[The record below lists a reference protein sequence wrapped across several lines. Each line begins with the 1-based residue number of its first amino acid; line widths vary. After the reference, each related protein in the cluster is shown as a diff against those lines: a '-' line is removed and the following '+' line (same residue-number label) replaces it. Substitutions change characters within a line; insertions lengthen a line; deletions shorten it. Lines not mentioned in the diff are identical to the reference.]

1 MDIPNF
7 KDIIQ
12 KLSVLRSHSSLL
24 APIVIGVIAI
34 VLFIPNHLLSS
45 KLKRQIESESVAK
58 GGEIKSIEVI
68 PREQL
73 EQKAKHH
80 SDYANDAN
88 QIALLAEQTTKRALL
103 SYEIFPAPND
113 VSGLIFQRFGQAFR
127 GDIEQMLA
135 QAGAGDR
142 PTDTEI
148 DKALQR
154 STTTLRPGTT
164 RRRPETAFR
173 TSRMRSPYAGY
184 GYGYGF
190 GKAAQIS
197 RTIVDQICIENARSA
212 SVYALPTDISGYEFW
227 ANFQYAGK
235 DEAVRDCWY
244 WQVGYWIIE
253 DVFNAIE
260 AMNAGSESV
269 FTSPVKRLMRVSF
282 STGERRRGVYTGF
295 RKRIKKET
303 EDKPGYVTS
312 REDAYII
319 PCTGR
324 FSDDDGDVVHFR
336 VTVVVS
342 ADAVLP
348 FMKEL
353 CSAKEHTF
361 RGYFG
366 DEPEQ
371 TFKHNQ
377 ITVLESTAAAVDRD
391 HPDHEF
397 HRYGEDATVELDLIC
412 EYIFKKTGY
421 DAIMPQIVKDV
432 IKAARDAN
440 K

>member
-1 MDIPNF
+1 MDIPNV

-12 KLSVLRSHSSLL
+12 KLNVLRSHSSLL

-45 KLKRQIESESVAK
+45 RLRRQIESESVAQ
-58 GGEIKSIEVI
+58 GKSVKRIEVI

-73 EQKAKHH
+73 ERKAKHH
-80 SDYANDAN
+80 NDYANDAN
-88 QIALLAEQTTKRALL
+88 QIALLAEQTSERALL

-113 VSGLIFQRFGQAFR
+113 VSALIFGRFGQAFR
-127 GDIEQMLA
+127 GDVERMLEQT
-135 QAGAGDR
+135 GAGDR

-154 STTTLRPGTT
+154 STDTSRPGTT
-164 RRRPETAFR
+164 RRGPQLSFR
-173 TSRMRSPYAGY
+173 SSRARSPYGGY

-190 GKAAQIS
+190 GKTAQIS

-253 DVFNAIE
+253 DVFDTIE
-260 AMNAGSESV
+260 AMNSGSKSV
-269 FTSPVKRLMRVSF
+269 FTSPVKRLIRVSF
-282 STGERRRGVYTGF
+282 STGDRRRGAYTGF
-295 RKRIKKET
+295 RKRVKKET
-303 EDKPGYVTS
+303 EDKPSYVTS
-312 REDAYII
+312 RQDAYII

-324 FSDDDGDVVHFR
+324 FSDDDSDVVHFR
-336 VTVVVS
+336 VTVVIS

-348 FMKEL
+348 FMQEL

-377 ITVLESTAAAVDRD
+377 ITILESTAAAVDRD

-421 DAIMPQIVKDV
+421 DVIMPEVVKGI